1 MKEFFSIGSW
11 INRLNKYYPNA
22 SNSFTTNFF
31 LILIIPVVLVGFI
44 GGSPLVSAKILINN
58 DEDILVSLI
67 IFLGL
72 IALSIA
78 LMPFAVKE
86 LIKIVALIQVED

>member
-1 MKEFFSIGSW
+1 M
-11 INRLNKYYPNA
+11 NKYYPNA

-31 LILIIPVVLVGFI
+31 LILIIPVVLVVLVVLVGFI